1 MSKALEEVCV
11 YDAYMIHMIKVGEQS
26 GYLDK
31 IFQEL
36 GVYYHRM
43 DDTKTKVK
51 DALTYPSILITMML
65 VVVIVMLVKILP
77 LFESVLK
84 SLGIEM
90 QGFSLVLFAI
100 GKNFAI
106 VSLVV
111 LGIVFVLCVYVFLVL
126 RISGVSFIHVL
137 QKFFFTKKLSYDLSV
152 VQFAYAFSLLMN
164 SGYNQENALEMCSS
178 MCEDTLLKKKIDALI
193 VQIKDGKD
201 LQECLL
207 ESHIFKEVYNRLLII
222 GLKSGHFETTL
233 SRVAKAYEEDIDYS
247 IQHVLDMVEPGLVA
261 VLSLIVGVLLL
272 SVMLPLT
279 GIMANL

>member
-1 MSKALEEVCV
+1 M
-11 YDAYMIHMIKVGEQS
+11 
-26 GYLDK
+26 
-31 IFQEL
+31 
-36 GVYYHRM
+36 
-43 DDTKTKVK
+43 
-51 DALTYPSILITMML
+51 
-65 VVVIVMLVKILP
+65 
-77 LFESVLK
+77 
-84 SLGIEM
+84 
-90 QGFSLVLFAI
+90 
-100 GKNFAI
+100 
-106 VSLVV
+106 
-111 LGIVFVLCVYVFLVL
+111 
-126 RISGVSFIHVL
+126 
-137 QKFFFTKKLSYDLSV
+137 
-152 VQFAYAFSLLMN
+152 QFAYAFSLLMN